1 MRFLLPLIL
10 LPLIEIAVFV
20 QVGDKVGALWT
31 VLLTIATAVIG
42 IALVQLQGIRTLNSA
57 REHMAMGEL
66 PAQHMIEGVILL
78 VSGVFLLIPGFVTD
92 TLGFLGVMPFI
103 RGPLAASISRGVL
116 APKIQVYRGEPGST
130 RANDSGRIIEGEY
143 ERKD

>member
-1 MRFLLPLIL
+1 
-10 LPLIEIAVFV
+10 
-20 QVGDKVGALWT
+20 
-31 VLLTIATAVIG
+31 
-42 IALVQLQGIRTLNSA
+42 
-57 REHMAMGEL
+57 
-66 PAQHMIEGVILL
+66 
-78 VSGVFLLIPGFVTD
+78 
-92 TLGFLGVMPFI
+92 MPFI